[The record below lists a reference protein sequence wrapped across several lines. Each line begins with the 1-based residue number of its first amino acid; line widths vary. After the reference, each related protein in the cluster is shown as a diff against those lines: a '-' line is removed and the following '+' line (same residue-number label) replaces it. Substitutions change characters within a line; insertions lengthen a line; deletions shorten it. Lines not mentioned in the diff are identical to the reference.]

1 MLSRIYF
8 ILRYWLLWILFFEV
22 CRVVFLLANF
32 TETKAAGFQN
42 ALGSLFHG
50 LRMDLSMAAYITL
63 PVCIIILFSVFI
75 RFFQKSAVI
84 NIYTG
89 IILSFTLFLS
99 IADIGLFKAWG
110 YRIDAS
116 PLKYLS
122 NPKEAWASVSNEPIF
137 WILAGFIVAWIALF
151 LLFRKLISKWLF
163 QMQESRSKI
172 VSGIAILFL
181 TAAFI
186 IPLRG
191 GFQLAPI
198 NQSSV
203 YFSKN
208 NYSNLSAINA
218 CFNFLFSVTHNA
230 DIKKNPFIFMP
241 EEDAAKIVSSFAD
254 KNTSATDSIPLIKK
268 GIKPNVIIVIWESFT
283 KKATESIRNG
293 IEVTPC
299 FNQLK
304 KEGIYFTNA
313 YATGDRTDKGI
324 VAVLSGYPAQPVT
337 SIVKI
342 PSKASKL
349 PIIPVELNKN
359 GYRSLFYYGG
369 EPEFANMKAY
379 LSGGNFDHFTTI
391 SEFSKKDQNS
401 KWGAHD
407 GVVMEKV
414 FEGMN
419 TSSQPFFCNWLTL
432 TSHEPFET
440 PVSTVIAGTDDES
453 LFLNSLH
460 YTDSIVN
467 LLIQKCKKQP
477 WWDNTVM
484 VIVADHGHR
493 LPRTGKK
500 IDDFKIPIL
509 FLGGALNQQGVQIPA
524 TVSQIDIA
532 ATLLGGLGYD
542 HSKFTFSKDALN
554 TANKQY
560 AYMSFYNGFGFV
572 QPHSF
577 FFFDNQGRQII
588 EQGGKMDSTDMHT
601 GKAFEQM
608 TFQDYINK

>member
-1 MLSRIYF
+1 
-8 ILRYWLLWILFFEV
+8 
-22 CRVVFLLANF
+22 
-32 TETKAAGFQN
+32 
-42 ALGSLFHG
+42 
-50 LRMDLSMAAYITL
+50 MAAYITL
-63 PVCIIILFSVFI
+63 PVCIIILLSVFI
-75 RFFQKSAVI
+75 NVFQKPVI
-84 NIYTG
+84 INVYVG
-89 IILSFTLFLS
+89 IILFLALFLS
-99 IADIGLFKAWG
+99 VADIGLFKAWG

-122 NPKEAWASVSNEPIF
+122 NPKEAWASVSNQPVF
-137 WILAGFIVAWIALF
+137 WILAGFIVAWIGAF
-151 LLFRKLISKWLF
+151 LLFKRLITRWLSRLEESKN
-163 QMQESRSKI
+163 KI
-172 VSGIAILFL
+172 VSGAAILFL

-208 NYSNLSAINA
+208 NYANLSAINA

-241 EEDAAKIVSSFAD
+241 AEEAEKVVSSFAD
-254 KNTSATDSIPLIKK
+254 NSNSAADSIPLIKK
-268 GIKPNVIIVIWESFT
+268 GTKPNVIIVIWESFT
-283 KKATESIRNG
+283 KKATEATRNG

-304 KEGIYFTNA
+304 KEGIYFSDA

-324 VAVLSGYPAQPVT
+324 VAVLSGYPAQPIT

-342 PSKASKL
+342 PAKASKL
-349 PIIPVELNKN
+349 PMIPVELNKN

-440 PVSTVIAGTDDES
+440 PVNTVITGSDDES

-460 YTDSIVN
+460 YTDSILN
-467 LLIQKCKKQP
+467 LLVQKCKQQP
-477 WWDNTVM
+477 WWNNTVM

-500 IDDFKIPIL
+500 VDDFKIPIL
-509 FLGGALNQQGVQIPA
+509 FLGGGLSQQGIQIPA

-532 ATLLGGLGYD
+532 ATLLGGLGYE
-542 HSKFTFSKDALN
+542 HSKFTFSKDVLN
-554 TANKQY
+554 TTNKQY
-560 AYMSFYNGFGFV
+560 AYMSFNNGFGFV
-572 QPHSF
+572 QPQSF
-577 FFFDNQGRQII
+577 FFFDNQGKQII
-588 EQGGKMDSTDMHT
+588 EQGGKLDSNDIRT

-608 TFQDYINK
+608 TFQNYINK

>member
-1 MLSRIYF
+1 
-8 ILRYWLLWILFFEV
+8 
-22 CRVVFLLANF
+22 
-32 TETKAAGFQN
+32 
-42 ALGSLFHG
+42 
-50 LRMDLSMAAYITL
+50 MDLSMAAYITL
-63 PVCIIILFSVFI
+63 PVCIIILLSVFI
-75 RFFQKSAVI
+75 IVFQKPVII

-89 IILSFTLFLS
+89 IILFFALFLS

-110 YRIDAS
+110 YRIDAT

-122 NPKEAWASVSNEPIF
+122 NPKEAWASVSNQPVF
-137 WILAGFIVAWIALF
+137 WILAGFIIAWITAF
-151 LLFRKLISKWLF
+151 LLFKKLIIKWL
-163 QMQESRSKI
+163 SRLEEGRNKI
-172 VSGIAILFL
+172 VSGAVILVL

-203 YFSKN
+203 YFSKD
-208 NYSNLSAINA
+208 NYANLSAINA

-241 EEDAAKIVSSFAD
+241 DGDAGRIVSSFAD
-254 KNTSATDSIPLIKK
+254 NNNSASDSIPLIRK

-283 KKATESIRNG
+283 KKATEATRNG
-293 IEVTPC
+293 AEVTPC

-304 KEGIYFTNA
+304 KEGFYFSDA

-324 VAVLSGYPAQPVT
+324 VAVLSGYPAQPIT

-349 PIIPVELNKN
+349 PMIPVELNKN

-379 LSGGNFDHFTTI
+379 LSGGNFDYFTTI

-419 TSSQPFFCNWLTL
+419 TSAQPFFCNWLTL

-440 PVSTVIAGTDDES
+440 PVNTVIPGSDDES

-460 YTDSIVN
+460 YTDSILNQLV
-467 LLIQKCKKQP
+467 QKCRQQP
-477 WWDNTVM
+477 WWNNTVM

-500 IDDFKIPIL
+500 LDDFRIPIL
-509 FLGGALNQQGVQIPA
+509 FLGGALSRQGVQIPG

-542 HSKFTFSKDALN
+542 HSKFTFSKDVLN
-554 TANKQY
+554 TTNKQF
-560 AYMSFYNGFGFV
+560 AYMSFNNGFGFV
-572 QPHSF
+572 QPQSF
-577 FFFDNQGRQII
+577 FFFDNQGKQIM
-588 EQGGKMDSTDMHT
+588 EQGGKLDSNDVRA

-608 TFQDYINK
+608 TFQNYINK